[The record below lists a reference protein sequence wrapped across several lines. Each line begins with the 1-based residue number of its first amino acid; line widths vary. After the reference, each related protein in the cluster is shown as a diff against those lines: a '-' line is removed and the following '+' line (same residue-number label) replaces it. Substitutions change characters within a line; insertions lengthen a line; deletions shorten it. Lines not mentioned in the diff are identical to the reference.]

1 MRTLILFVVAL
12 GLPVGLVAQEGDL
25 AWDDLRPIVSTERT
39 RADASWFFSRLIG
52 TWDVEQTRRDR
63 DGWRAAAEF

>member
-25 AWDDLRPIVSTERT
+25 AWDDLRAMVSTERT
-39 RADASWFFSRLIG
+39 RAEA
-52 TWDVEQTRRDR
+52 
-63 DGWRAAAEF
+63 